1 MDKRILA
8 GIMAGYFLGPARGA
22 EGPDPSTT
30 DDSAHPAQ
38 ANDSPITAAVK
49 DRLAAEHD
57 QPLANLR
64 VAADAQGTVWLSGRT
79 NSRIAAEHAID
90 IARATQ
96 GVADVKDNIVVA
108 PQTRQ

>member
-8 GIMAGYFLGPARGA
+8 GIMAGYFLGPAWGT
-22 EGPDPSTT
+22 ESPDPGAS

-38 ANDSPITAAVK
+38 TNDSSITAAIK

-57 QPLANLR
+57 QSLADLR
-64 VAADAQGTVWLSGRT
+64 VDADAQGTVWLSGRT
-79 NSRIAAEHAID
+79 NSKVAADHAIE
-90 IARATQ
+90 IARSTQ
-96 GVADVKDNIVVA
+96 GVADVKNNIVVA